1 MYSSDLKINNPTDRE
16 VLTYMFASM
25 SEIERER
32 YDTEKQISLEI
43 LTSDAIWA
51 KYIFNLD
58 FRDLKYIKND
68 RKKSIV
74 HDLNI
79 QDPFYLPC
87 MKYGTTLDRV
97 ENKLERESEQLL
109 IKSLIKHE
117 ILHYLIGAD
126 FRVTGDRYVAV
137 ISQVL
142 GMDNISN
149 QHRWDD
155 YVNAIF
161 KTKFTTVQIKNN
173 LRKYREVIEIKSK
186 KTIDYLNNAC
196 EKVFNGNYLSSKE
209 IFSKGN
215 ELGVHISNAVLPQL

>member
-1 MYSSDLKINNPTDRE
+1 
-16 VLTYMFASM
+16 
-25 SEIERER
+25 
-32 YDTEKQISLEI
+32 
-43 LTSDAIWA
+43 
-51 KYIFNLD
+51 
-58 FRDLKYIKND
+58 
-68 RKKSIV
+68 
-74 HDLNI
+74 
-79 QDPFYLPC
+79 